1 MKHPKSC
8 DRVSP
13 LTLQPKRS
21 KSHNTVLEH
30 PRVATRWWRRADNER
45 LALGS
50 MWLASARSVHIALVV
65 HSWSFETH
73 THTRSHVGAR
83 RQTHH
88 VKLSY
93 RIEKKIKIKRWG
105 GRAGVSWRGCTNVPH
120 WWMFRNCT
128 TLRKSPWKSC
138 EGRGWSPP
146 KFRSGTCPPRMPAAW
161 RLVPHRFQ
169 RPDVWTHEM

>member
-1 MKHPKSC
+1 MWSC
-8 DRVSP
+8 VTLDTTTEEIKESQHSFRASASCHRLMSP
-13 LTLQPKRS
+13 GGQQ
-21 KSHNTVLEH
+21 
-30 PRVATRWWRRADNER
+30 R

-50 MWLASARSVHIALVV
+50 ACLASARSVHIALVV
-65 HSWSFETH
+65 RSWSFETH

-93 RIEKKIKIKRWG
+93 RIKKKIKIKGW
-105 GRAGVSWRGCTNVPH
+105 GRAEVSWRGCTNVPH
-120 WWMFRNCT
+120 WWMFRNYT

-146 KFRSGTCPPRMPAAW
+146 KFRSSTCPTRMPAAW